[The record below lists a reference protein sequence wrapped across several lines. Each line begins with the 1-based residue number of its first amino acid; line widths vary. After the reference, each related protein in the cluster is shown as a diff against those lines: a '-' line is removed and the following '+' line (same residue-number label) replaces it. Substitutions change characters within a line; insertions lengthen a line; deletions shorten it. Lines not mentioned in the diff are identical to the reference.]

1 MISFF
6 IFCLRLNFVGI
17 SPVILFFVSVVIS
30 LPFAVGPDT
39 ELLASIGGSI
49 LWISGLLASLLG
61 FDRFFK
67 DDFED
72 GTLDQYFLGEHP
84 LSAIVFTKSLT
95 HWLVTGLPVTLLSP
109 IFGLVLTMD
118 SSSIMATF
126 LTLLV
131 GTPAL
136 SFIGALGAALT
147 VSLRHRGLL
156 SSVLVLPFC
165 LPVLIFGVDS
175 IRHAGTDN
183 FYSPFL
189 LLSSLTLFFCVLG
202 SISSAYV
209 LRWSL
214 D

>member
-1 MISFF
+1 MISLFF
-6 IFCLRLNFVGI
+6 VSLRLSLVGI

-39 ELLASIGGSI
+39 DLLGSIGGSI
-49 LWISGLLASLLG
+49 LWISALLASLLG

-67 DDFED
+67 DDSDD
-72 GTLDQYFLGEHP
+72 GTLDQFLVSPHP
-84 LSAIVFTKSLT
+84 LFAIVLTKSVT

-109 IFGLVLTMD
+109 LFGLILTMPPA
-118 SSSIMATF
+118 SIQATF

-147 VSLRHRGLL
+147 VSLRHRALL

-165 LPVLIFGVDS
+165 LPVLIFGVDA
-175 IRHAGTDN
+175 IRHAGTPN
-183 FYSPFL
+183 FWSPFL
-189 LLSSLTLFFCVLG
+189 LLSSLTLFFAILG
-202 SISSAYV
+202 SVSSAYI
-209 LRWSL
+209 LRRIFY
-214 D
+214 